1 MIVDI
6 AFALD
11 CTGSMGPWIE
21 AAKNQIHRTITE
33 LRSAH
38 PEARIRVG
46 LVLYRDFGDTFEE
59 GWKHFRTLGF
69 IEETRLVTDLL
80 ARTRADGGNDT
91 AEDIAGALEKV
102 NGLNWDPDSIKH
114 CFLVTDAPPHGR
126 DWHEI
131 HISDRYPDFGDISLD
146 DQLKQLYNKGVH
158 FTVMKTNQSVNIMI
172 KRFSQIYHTRFH
184 VEDIVAQSML
194 TVRPPGESDGL
205 THVFETPDTSLSR
218 MISLHVTRSM
228 ETSDPPID
236 YT

>member
-33 LRSAH
+33 LREAH
-38 PEARIRVG
+38 PEARIRVA

-69 IEETRLVTDLL
+69 IEDTQLVTDLL
-80 ARTRADGGNDT
+80 ARTRAEGGNDT
-91 AEDIAGALEKV
+91 AEDVAGALEKV
-102 NGLNWDPDSIKH
+102 NSLNWDPDSIKH

-126 DWHEI
+126 DWHEL
-131 HISDRYPDFGDISLD
+131 HVSDRYLDFNAISLD
-146 DQLKQLYNKGVH
+146 DEIKQLYNKRVH
-158 FTVMKTNQSVNIMI
+158 FTVMKTNRAVNIML
-172 KRFSQIYHTRFH
+172 KRFADIYRERFH
-184 VEDIVAQSML
+184 VEDIVGQSLL
-194 TVRPPGESDGL
+194 TTEAPDGL
-205 THVFETPDTSLSR
+205 THVLETPDTSLSR

-228 ETSDPPID
+228 ETSDPDI
-236 YT
+236 